1 MDTSEYMPMFLSEA
15 QEHLQELNLAIVRL
29 EDNPRDRE
37 TIDEIFRIAHSM
49 KGMSATMGFAQIA
62 KLTHEMEDVF
72 ELLRQ
77 RDSGLPAEAIDTV
90 LACLDTLSQA
100 FDAIEADG
108 VESLDPEP
116 LIERLHSL
124 VRART
129 AEQELERPGGD
140 TLLPGF
146 VAALADGA
154 RVLHVAAVLA
164 EQVMMPAVR
173 AHMIFAALADHGEL
187 LGSIPPVEDVESFSG
202 KRVEAWLA
210 CEHEESAVHATVVAI
225 SDVLSAE
232 VAEVAE
238 AVGEAVNEPAA
249 TAAATGPADPGVSA
263 EVVALPIPAAGAPPA
278 PTPPAPG
285 SGSPAP
291 VSASPAPASA
301 SPAPASASPA
311 PASASP
317 AEVASPAPTP
327 GNPPAQAVPDAPPA
341 AEPAKPAAKSS
352 SAARTVRVDAER
364 LDALMHSMGE
374 LVIHRT
380 AVEALTA
387 GLDVAGLQQAMQELT
402 RSSQAL
408 QSMVMQVRMIPVDVV
423 FLRFPRLVRD
433 LSAKLGKEVR
443 LDLVGSETELD
454 RTVVD
459 AVGDP
464 LVHLVRNSLDHG
476 LEPAADR
483 VDVGK
488 PEVGTL
494 QISARHAGGSVVIE
508 VRDDGRGIDPE
519 AVARKALQRGLI
531 DAQQAADITMKAAI
545 ELLFAP
551 GFSTAETTSDIS
563 GRGVGMDAVRSKI
576 RELGGE
582 VIVESVQ
589 GQGTVNQIR
598 LPLTLAI
605 VSALHVDVAG
615 APYAIPLE
623 RVERTLRLSEQ
634 TVRSVAG
641 RKMLVLD
648 DGVLQL
654 VDGATVFGRR
664 NRRPEAEHE
673 FVVIVR
679 AQEQRLAVSV
689 DDLIGQ
695 RELVT
700 RPLPPVVT
708 GGEPVSGG
716 AALADGRI
724 ALIVD
729 CDALAAAAEQTGAAF
744 DARADKP
751 HPPAL
756 TRAA

>member
-1 MDTSEYMPMFLSEA
+1 MDTSEYMPMFLAEA

-29 EDNPRDRE
+29 EENPRDRE
-37 TIDEIFRIAHSM
+37 TVDEIFRIAHSL
-49 KGMSATMGFAQIA
+49 KGMSATMGFDKIA

-77 RDSGLPAEAIDTV
+77 RSDALPLDVVDTV
-90 LACLDTLSQA
+90 LACLDALSSS

-108 VESLDPEP
+108 VEVLDPAP
-116 LIERLHSL
+116 LIERLHDL

-129 AEQELERPGGD
+129 AEQAVQRAGGAAMPELVTATEFGE
-140 TLLPGF
+140 
-146 VAALADGA
+146 
-154 RVLHVAAVLA
+154 RVLHVVAVLD

-173 AHMIFAALADHGEL
+173 AHMVLAALGEHGEII
-187 LGSIPPVEDVESFSG
+187 GAIPSFDEVESFAG
-202 KRVEAWLA
+202 KRIEAWITS
-210 CEHEESAVHATVVAI
+210 EHESETVAATVRGV
-225 SDVLSAE
+225 SDVLAVEIVE
-232 VAEVAE
+232 VAAQHGVPNPQPEPEHAPVAGAVPGVDADGTQSAKPE
-238 AVGEAVNEPAA
+238 AVVE
-249 TAAATGPADPGVSA
+249 TAAGPAKAQP
-263 EVVALPIPAAGAPPA
+263 AGA
-278 PTPPAPG
+278 
-285 SGSPAP
+285 
-291 VSASPAPASA
+291 
-301 SPAPASASPA
+301 
-311 PASASP
+311 
-317 AEVASPAPTP
+317 
-327 GNPPAQAVPDAPPA
+327 
-341 AEPAKPAAKSS
+341 KS

-380 AVEALTA
+380 AVEALT
-387 GLDVAGLQQAMQELT
+387 GSLEVPGLQQAMQELT

-408 QSMVMQVRMIPVDVV
+408 QAMVMQIRMIPVDVV

-433 LSAKLGKEVR
+433 LSSKLGKEVK

-459 AVGDP
+459 ALGDP

-476 LEPAADR
+476 LETVEERVAA
-483 VDVGK
+483 GK
-488 PEVGTL
+488 PGVGTL
-494 QISARHAGGSVVIE
+494 TIAARHAGGSVMIE
-508 VRDDGRGIDPE
+508 VRDDGHGINPE
-519 AVARKALQRGLI
+519 AVARKALAAGLI
-531 DAQQAADITMKAAI
+531 DAQGAAEITMKTAV
-545 ELLFAP
+545 ELLFTA

-563 GRGVGMDAVRSKI
+563 GRGVGMDAVRAKI

-582 VIVESVQ
+582 VLVDSVL
-589 GQGTVNQIR
+589 GEGTTAQIR

-615 APYAIPLE
+615 GPYAVPLD

-641 RKMLVLD
+641 RRMLVLD
-648 DGVLQL
+648 DGVLEL
-654 VDGATVFGRR
+654 LDGAEVFGRQR
-664 NRRPEAEHE
+664 SGEHE

-679 AQEQRLAVSV
+679 TPERRLALSV

-700 RPLPPVVT
+700 RPLPPVVSN
-708 GGEPVSGG
+708 GEPVSGG

-729 CDALAAAAEQTGAAF
+729 CDALGALARGSNNRELS
-744 DARADKP
+744 ARATP
-751 HPPAL
+751 QISVGTGL
-756 TRAA
+756 RRVAA